1 MTIYNQKDKNI
12 RLTWFYLI
20 GFLVFVIIIG
30 WVFSQVLENSSILYG
45 AVIFAVGMNLVSFWW
60 SDKIVL
66 TMNGAKA
73 IERESNRNIY
83 NLVENLCITAGLPV
97 PKIYIIEDVS
107 PNAFATGRNPE
118 NAVVALTTG
127 LIEILDKQELEGV
140 IAHELSHIGNRDI
153 LLGTVVTVLVGF
165 IAILSDWFFRISF
178 FGGLKNDNNKE
189 SGQLQLVIT
198 ILAIVLAILAP
209 IGAILMQLAISRKR
223 EYLADADG
231 ALLTRYPE
239 GLASALEKLSGSPAS
254 LKKAN
259 KAMAHMY
266 IVNPLKGKMA
276 KGLTAKLFM
285 THPPIKERIAK
296 LKGMDK

>member
-12 RLTWFYLI
+12 RLTWIYLV
-20 GFLVFVIIIG
+20 GFLVFVIVVG
-30 WVFSQVLENSSILYG
+30 WVFSQALGNSSILYG
-45 AVIFAVGMNLVSFWW
+45 AVIFAFIMNFVSYWW

-66 TMNGAKA
+66 AMNGAKEIDRKNA
-73 IERESNRNIY
+73 RDVY

-118 NAVVALTTG
+118 HAVVALTTG
-127 LIEILDKQELEGV
+127 LLKILDKQELEGV

-178 FGGLKNDNNKE
+178 FGGLKSDDNK
-189 SGQLQLVIT
+189 SGNAQLIIT
-198 ILAIVLAILAP
+198 IVALVLAILAP

-239 GLASALEKLSGSPAS
+239 GLASALEKLSGSSAV
-254 LKKAN
+254 LKRIN
-259 KAMAHMY
+259 KSMAHMY
-266 IVNPLKGKMA
+266 IVNPLKGKAA
-276 KGLTAKLFM
+276 KGFTARLFM
-285 THPPIKERIAK
+285 THPPIEERIAK
-296 LKGMDK
+296 LRTMDK